1 MPTVWNER
9 GFIFMVHS
17 NDHEPVHVH
26 AYKAG
31 GVVLI
36 DVRDLSVRKVI
47 NMKKA
52 DVKLAKQIVADN
64 SELFLQKWEEIH
76 GNQTP

>member
-1 MPTVWNER
+1 MPTVWSER
-9 GFIFMVHS
+9 GFLFMIHT

-36 DVRDLSVRKVI
+36 EVRDLSVRKAI
-47 NMKKA
+47 NLKKA
-52 DVKLAKQIVADN
+52 DVKRAKQIVAAQRD
-64 SELFLQKWEEIH
+64 LFLQKWEEIH
-76 GNQTP
+76 GN

>member
-1 MPTVWNER
+1 MPTVWSER
-9 GFIFMVHS
+9 GFLFMIHT

-36 DVRDLSVRKVI
+36 EVRDLSVRKAI
-47 NMKKA
+47 NLKKA
-52 DVKLAKQIVADN
+52 DVKRAKQIVAVQRD
-64 SELFLQKWEEIH
+64 LFLQKWEEIH
-76 GNQTP
+76 GN